1 MTSYAA
7 MHKVPRQLVEAY
19 YVKVLLRVGQIAFP
33 NLLAVIKGTEGDTGL
48 KPCAAMAGDAVGNR
62 VGFSIDTSIDL
73 GSSSHFDTN
82 NSSQGYSAWTED
94 VLGMADNW

>member
-7 MHKVPRQLVEAY
+7 MYKVPRQLVEAY

-33 NLLAVIKGTEGDTGL
+33 NLLAVIQGTEGDSGL

-73 GSSSHFDTN
+73 GNSSHFDTN